1 MYKLDMKLVRRF
13 TVLSRPYWVSKEKT
27 QAWWLL
33 GLLIAVML
41 AETGFN
47 VLFNRQSGEFTS
59 SLADRDAPRF
69 WHSIRIFGVLFLMA
83 VPIYSYY
90 YYLRDKLGNN
100 WRRWLTHRLLGR
112 YFGNHAFYHLLR
124 NPEIDN
130 PDQRIADDAASFT
143 QRSLNFLLLFAGG
156 GLQLIAFSG
165 VLWSISHSIVGF
177 LILYSGAGTWITLRF
192 FGEKMVAL
200 HAAQLKREADF
211 RFSMV
216 RVREN
221 AESIAMYHGERKE
234 HSQVQARF
242 GKVFENFDKLIR
254 WTLRLAFFQNTYTM
268 ITMVLPSVLLARRVL
283 SGELE
288 VGRVVQAEGAFLAIL
303 GALTLLVDNLEGLS
317 RFAAGV
323 GRLDAFTRCL
333 VPGRVVSGKPN
344 AGADGEGSK
353 IVLREGGNLSFDNVT
368 LQTPNYERTLVKS
381 LSFSVPVGE
390 SLMIVGPSGCGKSS
404 LLRAMAGLWDSG
416 DGTMER
422 PKPEDTLFVPQHA
435 YMILG
440 NLRSQLCYPNID
452 REIPDAEL
460 DDVLT
465 RVNLKDLPS
474 RCGGFDADMD
484 FDKVLSVGERQRLA
498 IARVLLHRPVYAFLD
513 EATSA
518 LDPHNEATIFSELA
532 ATGTTLISIS
542 HHPSLVRYH
551 SQVLELTTDSGW
563 LLHPAAG
570 FCFSEALA

>member
-1 MYKLDMKLVRRF
+1 MYKLDMKLARRF
-13 TVLSRPYWVSKEKT
+13 SVLAKPYWISKEKNG
-27 QAWWLL
+27 AWWLL
-33 GLLIAVML
+33 ALLVAVML

-47 VLFNRQSGEFTS
+47 VLFNKQSGEFTS
-59 SLADRDAPRF
+59 ALAERDTARF
-69 WHSIRIFGVLFLMA
+69 WRSIRVFGGLFVVA
-83 VPIYSYY
+83 VPIYSFY

-100 WRRWLTHRLLGR
+100 WRRWLTYRLLGR
-112 YFGNHAFYHLLR
+112 YFGQHAFYHLLR

-156 GLQLIAFSG
+156 ALQLIAFSG
-165 VLWSISHSIVGF
+165 VLWSISHSIVAF
-177 LILYSGAGTWITLRF
+177 LILYAGAGTWITLRF
-192 FGEKMVAL
+192 FGERMVAL

-211 RFSMV
+211 RFSLV

-221 AESIAMYHGERKE
+221 AESIAMYHGELKE
-234 HSQVQARF
+234 HSQVQTRF

-254 WTLRLAFFQNTYTM
+254 WTLRLAFFQNTYTL

-333 VPGRVVSGKPN
+333 VPGKMT
-344 AGADGEGSK
+344 AAGSK
-353 IVLREGGNLSFDNVT
+353 IGTREGGNLSFDNVT
-368 LQTPNYERTLVKS
+368 LQTPNYERTLVKA
-381 LSFSVPVGE
+381 LSFSVPPGA

-416 DGTMER
+416 DGMMER

-440 NLRSQLCYPNID
+440 NLRSQLCYPKIE
-452 REIPDAEL
+452 REVPDAEL
-460 DDVLT
+460 SEVLT
-465 RVNLKDLPS
+465 RVNLADLAE

-498 IARVLLHRPVYAFLD
+498 IARVLLHRPIYAFLD

-518 LDPHNEATIFSELA
+518 LDPHNESVIFRELA
-532 ATGTTLISIS
+532 ATGTTLVSIS
-542 HHPSLVRYH
+542 HHPMLVRYH
-551 SQVLELTTDSGW
+551 SQVLELTVDSGW
-563 LLHPAAG
+563 ALHAAAE

>member
-13 TVLSRPYWVSKEKT
+13 TVLARPYWISKEKT

-33 GLLIAVML
+33 GMLVGVML

-47 VLFNRQSGEFTS
+47 VLFNKQSGEFTS
-59 SLADRDAPRF
+59 ALAARDAARF
-69 WHSIRIFGVLFLMA
+69 WRSIRVFGGLFAAA

-112 YFGNHAFYHLLR
+112 YFGHHAFYHLLR

-156 GLQLIAFSG
+156 GLQLVAFSG
-165 VLWSISHSIVGF
+165 VLWSISHSIVAF
-177 LILYSGAGTWITLRF
+177 LVLYAGAGTWITLRF

-200 HAAQLKREADF
+200 HSLQLKREADF

-221 AESIAMYHGERKE
+221 AESIAMYRGERQE

-242 GKVFENFDKLIR
+242 GKVFDNFDRLIR
-254 WTLRLAFFQNTYTM
+254 WTLRLSFFQNTYTL

-303 GALTLLVDNLEGLS
+303 GALTLLVDNLEALS

-323 GRLDAFTRCL
+323 GRLDAFSRCL
-333 VPGRVVSGKPN
+333 VPRKMN
-344 AGADGEGSK
+344 ARAQGAGGK
-353 IVLREGGNLSFDNVT
+353 IVLREGTHLSFDNVT

-381 LSFSVPVGE
+381 LSFSVPPGE

-404 LLRAMAGLWDSG
+404 LLRAIAGLWDSG

-422 PKPEDTLFVPQHA
+422 PKPEDILFVPQHA
-435 YMILG
+435 YMIVG
-440 NLRSQLCYPNID
+440 NLRSQLCYPNIE
-452 REIPDAEL
+452 REVSDAEL
-460 DDVLT
+460 ADVLT
-465 RVNLKDLPS
+465 RVNLADLAL

-498 IARVLLHRPVYAFLD
+498 IARVLLQRPVYAFLD

-518 LDPHNEATIFSELA
+518 LDPHNEVGIFRELA
-532 ATGTTLISIS
+532 TTGTTLVCIS

-551 SQVLELTTDSGW
+551 SQVLELTVDSGW
-563 LLHPAAG
+563 VLHPAAG

>member
-1 MYKLDMKLVRRF
+1 MYKLDMKLARRF
-13 TVLSRPYWVSKEKT
+13 TVLARPYWISKEKT
-27 QAWWLL
+27 KAWWLL
-33 GLLIAVML
+33 GMLVGVML

-47 VLFNRQSGEFTS
+47 VLFNKQSGEFTS
-59 SLADRDAPRF
+59 ALAARDAARF
-69 WHSIRIFGVLFLMA
+69 WRSIRVFGGLFAAA

-112 YFGNHAFYHLLR
+112 YFGHHAFYHLLR

-156 GLQLIAFSG
+156 GLQVVAFSG
-165 VLWSISHSIVGF
+165 VLWSISHSIVAF
-177 LILYSGAGTWITLRF
+177 LVLYAGAGTWITLRF

-200 HAAQLKREADF
+200 HALQLKREADF

-221 AESIAMYHGERKE
+221 AESIAMYHGERQE

-242 GKVFENFDKLIR
+242 GKVFDNFDRLIR
-254 WTLRLAFFQNTYTM
+254 WTLRLSFFQNTYTL

-303 GALTLLVDNLEGLS
+303 GALTLLVDNLEALS

-323 GRLDAFTRCL
+323 GRLDAFSRCL
-333 VPGRVVSGKPN
+333 VPRKMN
-344 AGADGEGSK
+344 AGAQGAGGK
-353 IVLREGGNLSFDNVT
+353 IVLREGTHLSFDNVT

-381 LSFSVPVGE
+381 LSFSVPPGE

-404 LLRAMAGLWDSG
+404 LMRAMAGLWDSG

-422 PKPEDTLFVPQHA
+422 PKPEDILFVPQHA
-435 YMILG
+435 YMIVG
-440 NLRSQLCYPNID
+440 NLRSQLCYPNIE
-452 REIPDAEL
+452 REVSDAEL
-460 DDVLT
+460 ADVLT
-465 RVNLKDLPS
+465 RVNLPDLAL

-518 LDPHNEATIFSELA
+518 LDPHNEVGIFRELA
-532 ATGTTLISIS
+532 ATGTTLVCIS

-551 SQVLELTTDSGW
+551 SQVLELTVDSGW

>member
-1 MYKLDMKLVRRF
+1 MYKLDIKLVKRF
-13 TVLSRPYWVSKEKT
+13 TVLARPYWISKEKT

-33 GLLIAVML
+33 GLLVAVML

-47 VLFNRQSGEFTS
+47 VLFNKQSGEFTS
-59 SLADRDAPRF
+59 ALAGRDTARF
-69 WHSIRIFGVLFLMA
+69 WRSIRVFGGLFVIA
-83 VPIYSYY
+83 VPIYSCY

-100 WRRWLTHRLLGR
+100 WRRWLTQRLLGR
-112 YFGNHAFYHLLR
+112 YFGQHAFYHLLR

-143 QRSLNFLLLFAGG
+143 QRSLNFLLLFSGG
-156 GLQLIAFSG
+156 ALQLVAFSG
-165 VLWSISHSIVGF
+165 VLWSISHSIVMF
-177 LILYSGAGTWITLRF
+177 LVLYAGAGTWITLHF

-211 RFSMV
+211 RFSLV

-234 HSQVQARF
+234 HSQVRARF

-254 WTLRLAFFQNTYTM
+254 WTLRLAFFQNTYTL

-333 VPGRVVSGKPN
+333 APGKMN
-344 AGADGEGSK
+344 ASAEVEGSK
-353 IVLREGGNLSFDNVT
+353 ITMREGGKLTFDNVT

-381 LSFSVPVGE
+381 LSFSVPPGE

-404 LLRAMAGLWDSG
+404 LLRAMAGLWDTG
-416 DGTMER
+416 DGAMER
-422 PKPEDTLFVPQHA
+422 PRPEDTLFVPQHA

-440 NLRSQLCYPNID
+440 NLRSQLCYPNIE
-452 REIPDAEL
+452 REVPNTEL
-460 DDVLT
+460 SEVLT
-465 RVNLKDLPS
+465 RVNLADLPS
-474 RCGGFDADMD
+474 RCGGFDAEMD

-518 LDPHNEATIFSELA
+518 LDPRNEAGIFRELA
-532 ATGTTLISIS
+532 ATGTTLVSIS

-551 SQVLELTTDSGW
+551 SQVLELTVDCGW
-563 LLHPAAG
+563 VLHSAAA